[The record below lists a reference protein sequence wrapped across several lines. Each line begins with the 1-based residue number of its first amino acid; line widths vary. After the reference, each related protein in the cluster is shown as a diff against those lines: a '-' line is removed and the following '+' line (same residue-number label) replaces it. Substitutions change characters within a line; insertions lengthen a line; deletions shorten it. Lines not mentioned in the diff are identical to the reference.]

1 MLVFHLS
8 VISRAEL
15 AMLVKERLFWDS
27 VSVVGFFFHR
37 AKLQNFL
44 VWVMPLAHQTIKSI
58 VSSSPGQ
65 VQLCVEPQAEE
76 GQQVHGTG

>member
-15 AMLVKERLFWDS
+15 AMLVKERLFWHNIS
-27 VSVVGFFFHR
+27 MVGFFFTE
-37 AKLQNFL
+37 QSCSFL

-76 GQQVHGTG
+76 DQQVHGTG